1 MIESK
6 FGENPLP
13 AILAL
18 VEDTFQ
24 VNTKYS
30 ELKEWQKRSQS
41 NYSTAKFWFLVIG
54 LEKDSIFQA
63 FVWGQFTVLKF
74 SHDFF
79 DQVHK

>member
-30 ELKEWQKRSQS
+30 ELKE
-41 NYSTAKFWFLVIG
+41 
-54 LEKDSIFQA
+54 
-63 FVWGQFTVLKF
+63 
-74 SHDFF
+74 
-79 DQVHK
+79 